1 MSVCDHYYGKVFAHL
16 AGGMGITA
24 LSAEYSN
31 IGLKLVPGSPIAS
44 AFVLFGISIALI
56 FGMNFVKPGGIMIYI
71 LYAALAF
78 ALGQTIKPMVQRV
91 EKNGQLVHI
100 LTLVTG
106 LFVGM
111 MAIGFYDNQ
120 HILGFGP
127 YLLVALLGLIVAEVV
142 WFFVSTPEQYK
153 QSQSYSALFGIILF
167 SFFTVY
173 HTQVIKQRAQS
184 CRAEVRRGNDP
195 NYPVYSLLFLLDY
208 INLFTDM
215 SRS

>member
-31 IGLKLVPGSPIAS
+31 LGSKLVPGSPIAS
-44 AFVLFGISIALI
+44 ALVLLGISLAII
-56 FGMNFVKPGGIMIYI
+56 FGMNFAKPGGVLIYI

-91 EKNGQLVHI
+91 EKNNQLVHI
-100 LTLVTG
+100 LTLTTG

-142 WFFVSTPEQYK
+142 WFLVSTPEQYK

-173 HTQVIKQRAQS
+173 HTQVIKKRAQS
-184 CRAEVRRGNDP
+184 CRAELNRGNYP

-208 INLFTDM
+208 VNLFTDM

>member
-24 LSAEYSN
+24 LSAKYSN
-31 IGLKLVPGSPIAS
+31 LGLQLVPGSPIAS
-44 AFVLFGISIALI
+44 TLVLLSISLALVFGI
-56 FGMNFVKPGGIMIYI
+56 NYVEPGGVLIYI

-78 ALGQTIKPMVQRV
+78 ALGQTIKPMVHRA
-91 EKNGQLVHI
+91 EMNKQLVHI
-100 LTLVTG
+100 LTLTTG

-142 WFFVSTPEQYK
+142 WFLVSTPEQYK
-153 QSQSYSALFGIILF
+153 QSQSYSALFGILLF

-173 HTQVIKQRAQS
+173 HTQVIKERAQS
-184 CRAEVRRGNDP
+184 CRAEVRRGNVP

-208 INLFTDM
+208 INIFTDM

>member
-31 IGLKLVPGSPIAS
+31 LGSKLVPGSPITS
-44 AFVLFGISIALI
+44 AFVLLGISLALI
-56 FGMNFVKPGGIMIYI
+56 FGMNYAAPGGILIYI
-71 LYAALAF
+71 LFAAFAF
-78 ALGQTIKPMVQRV
+78 ALGQTIKPMVRRV
-91 EKNGQLVHI
+91 EQNHQLVHI
-100 LTLVTG
+100 LTLTTG

-142 WFFVSTPEQYK
+142 WFLVSTPEQYK

-173 HTQVIKQRAQS
+173 HTQVIKKRAQM
-184 CRAEVRRGNDP
+184 CRAEVNRGNPP

-208 INLFTDM
+208 ANLFTDI

>member
-1 MSVCDHYYGKVFAHL
+1 MSVCDYYYGKVFAHL

-31 IGLKLVPGSPIAS
+31 LGSKLVPGSPIAS
-44 AFVLFGISIALI
+44 AFVLLGISIALI
-56 FGMNFVKPGGIMIYI
+56 FGMNYATPGGILIYV

-91 EKNGQLVHI
+91 QQNHQLVHI
-100 LTLVTG
+100 LTLTTG

-120 HILGFGP
+120 HTLGFGP
-127 YLLVALLGLIVAEVV
+127 YLLVALLGLIVAELV
-142 WFFVSTPEQYK
+142 WFLVASPEQYK
-153 QSQSYSALFGIILF
+153 KSQSYLAYSGIILF

-173 HTQVIKQRAQS
+173 HTQVIKKRAQS
-184 CRAEVRRGNDP
+184 CRAELHRGNHP

-208 INLFTDM
+208 ANLFTDM
-215 SRS
+215 ARS

>member
-31 IGLKLVPGSPIAS
+31 LGSKLVPGSPITS
-44 AFVLFGISIALI
+44 AFVLLGISIAII
-56 FGMNFVKPGGIMIYI
+56 FGMNYAAPGGILIYI

-78 ALGQTIKPMVQRV
+78 ALGQTIKPMVQRA
-91 EKNGQLVHI
+91 EKNHQLVHI

-127 YLLVALLGLIVAEVV
+127 YLLVALLGLIVAELV
-142 WFFVSTPEQYK
+142 WFLVASPAQYK

-173 HTQVIKQRAQS
+173 HTQVIKKRAQM
-184 CRAEVRRGNDP
+184 CRAEVNRGNPP

-208 INLFTDM
+208 VNLFTDM

>member
-31 IGLKLVPGSPIAS
+31 LGSKLIPGSPIGS
-44 AFVLFGISIALI
+44 AFVLLGISLALI
-56 FGMNFVKPGGIMIYI
+56 FGMNYVEPGGMMIYL
-71 LYAALAF
+71 LYAAFAF
-78 ALGQTIKPMVQRV
+78 ALGQTIKPMVQHV
-91 EKNGQLVHI
+91 EQNHQLVHI

-120 HILGFGP
+120 HTLGFRP
-127 YLLVALLGLIVAEVV
+127 YLLAALIGIIVAELV
-142 WFFVSTPEQYK
+142 WFLVASPEQYK
-153 QSQSYSALFGIILF
+153 KSQSYLSLFGVILF

-173 HTQVIKQRAQS
+173 HTQVVKKRAQM
-184 CRAEVRRGNDP
+184 CRAEVNRGNNP

-208 INLFTDM
+208 VNLFTEM
-215 SRS
+215 ARN

>member
-44 AFVLFGISIALI
+44 AFVLLGISLGLI

-91 EKNGQLVHI
+91 EQNHQLVHI
-100 LTLVTG
+100 LTLTTG
-106 LFVGM
+106 LFAGM

-173 HTQVIKQRAQS
+173 HTQVIKERAQS

>member
-1 MSVCDHYYGKVFAHL
+1 MSVCDYYYGKIFAHL

-24 LSAEYSN
+24 LSAKYSN
-31 IGLKLVPGSPIAS
+31 IGSKLVPGSPITS
-44 AFVLFGISIALI
+44 AFVLLGISIALI
-56 FGMNFVKPGGIMIYI
+56 FGMNYVKPGGILIY
-71 LYAALAF
+71 LLFAAFAF

-91 EKNGQLVHI
+91 EQNHQLVHI
-100 LTLVTG
+100 LTLTTG

-173 HTQVIKQRAQS
+173 HTQVIKERAQS

-208 INLFTDM
+208 ANLFTDM

>member
-31 IGLKLVPGSPIAS
+31 LGSKLVPGSPVGS
-44 AFVLFGISIALI
+44 AFVLLGISLALI
-56 FGMNFVKPGGIMIYI
+56 FGMNYVSPGGIMIYV
-71 LYAALAF
+71 LYAAFAF
-78 ALGQTIKPMVQRV
+78 ALGQTIKPLVKRV
-91 EKNGQLVHI
+91 EQNHQLVHI
-100 LTLVTG
+100 LTLTTG

-120 HILGFGP
+120 HTLGFGP
-127 YLLVALLGLIVAEVV
+127 YLLVALLGLIVAELV
-142 WFFVSTPEQYK
+142 WFLVSTPEQYK

-173 HTQVIKQRAQS
+173 HTQVIKKRAQS
-184 CRAEVRRGNDP
+184 CRAELNRGNYP

-208 INLFTDM
+208 VNLFTDM
-215 SRS
+215 ARS

>member
-31 IGLKLVPGSPIAS
+31 LGSKLVPGSPIAS
-44 AFVLFGISIALI
+44 AFVLLGISLAII
-56 FGMNFVKPGGIMIYI
+56 FGMNFAKPGGVLIYI

-91 EKNGQLVHI
+91 EKNNQLVHI
-100 LTLVTG
+100 LTLTTG

-142 WFFVSTPEQYK
+142 WFLVSTPEQYK

-173 HTQVIKQRAQS
+173 HTQVIKKRAQS
-184 CRAEVRRGNDP
+184 CRAELNRGNYP

-208 INLFTDM
+208 VNLFTDM

>member
-31 IGLKLVPGSPIAS
+31 LGLKLVPGSPIAS
-44 AFVLFGISIALI
+44 AFVLLGISLAII
-56 FGMNFVKPGGIMIYI
+56 FGMNFAKPGGILIYV

-78 ALGQTIKPMVQRV
+78 ALGQTIKPMVQRA
-91 EKNGQLVHI
+91 EKNHQLVHI
-100 LTLVTG
+100 LTLTTG

-142 WFFVSTPEQYK
+142 WFLVSTPEQYK

-173 HTQVIKQRAQS
+173 HTQVIKKRAQS
-184 CRAEVRRGNDP
+184 CRAELNRGNYP

-208 INLFTDM
+208 VNLFTDM
-215 SRS
+215 TRS

>member
-31 IGLKLVPGSPIAS
+31 LGSKLVPGSPITS
-44 AFVLFGISIALI
+44 AFVLLGISIAII
-56 FGMNFVKPGGIMIYI
+56 FGMNYAAPGGILIYI

-78 ALGQTIKPMVQRV
+78 ALGQMIKPMVQRA
-91 EKNGQLVHI
+91 EKNHQLVHI

-127 YLLVALLGLIVAEVV
+127 YLLVALLGLIVAELV
-142 WFFVSTPEQYK
+142 WFLVASPEQYK

-173 HTQVIKQRAQS
+173 HTQVIKKRAQM
-184 CRAEVRRGNDP
+184 CRAEVNRGNPP

-208 INLFTDM
+208 VNLFTDM

>member
-1 MSVCDHYYGKVFAHL
+1 
-16 AGGMGITA
+16 
-24 LSAEYSN
+24 
-31 IGLKLVPGSPIAS
+31 
-44 AFVLFGISIALI
+44 
-56 FGMNFVKPGGIMIYI
+56 
-71 LYAALAF
+71 
-78 ALGQTIKPMVQRV
+78 MVQRA
-91 EKNGQLVHI
+91 EQNHQLAHI

-111 MAIGFYDNQ
+111 MVIGFYDNQ
-120 HILGFGP
+120 HLLGFGP

-142 WFFVSTPEQYK
+142 WFLVASPQQYK

-173 HTQVIKQRAQS
+173 HTQVIKKRAQS
-184 CRAEVRRGNDP
+184 CRADLSRGNHP

-208 INLFTDM
+208 VNLFTDM

>member
-1 MSVCDHYYGKVFAHL
+1 MSVCDHYYGKIFAHL

-31 IGLKLVPGSPIAS
+31 LGSKLVPGSPITS
-44 AFVLFGISIALI
+44 VFVLLGISIALI

-71 LYAALAF
+71 LYAAFAF
-78 ALGQTIKPMVQRV
+78 ALGQTIKPMVHRV
-91 EKNGQLVHI
+91 EQNHQLVHI
-100 LTLVTG
+100 LTLTTG

-120 HILGFGP
+120 HTLGFGP
-127 YLLVALLGLIVAEVV
+127 YLLVALLGLIVAELV
-142 WFFVSTPEQYK
+142 WFLVASPEQYK
-153 QSQSYSALFGIILF
+153 KSQSYLAYSGIILF

-173 HTQVIKQRAQS
+173 HTQVIKKRAQS
-184 CRAEVRRGNDP
+184 CRAELQRGNPP

-208 INLFTDM
+208 ANLFTDM
-215 SRS
+215 ARS

>member
-31 IGLKLVPGSPIAS
+31 VGSKLVPGSPIAS
-44 AFVLFGISIALI
+44 AFVLLGISLALI
-56 FGMNFVKPGGIMIYI
+56 FGMNFVKPGGFMIYV
-71 LYAALAF
+71 LYAALDF

-91 EKNGQLVHI
+91 EQNHQLVHI
-100 LTLVTG
+100 LTLTSG

-120 HILGFGP
+120 HTLGFGP
-127 YLLVALLGLIVAEVV
+127 YLLVALLGLIVAELV
-142 WFFVSTPEQYK
+142 WFLVSTPEQYK

-173 HTQVIKQRAQS
+173 HTQVIKKRAQS
-184 CRAEVRRGNDP
+184 CRAELNRGNYP

-208 INLFTDM
+208 VNLFTDM
-215 SRS
+215 ARS

>member
-31 IGLKLVPGSPIAS
+31 LGSKLIPGSPIGS
-44 AFVLFGISIALI
+44 AFVLLGISLALI
-56 FGMNFVKPGGIMIYI
+56 FGMNYVEPGGMMIYL
-71 LYAALAF
+71 LYAAFAF

-91 EKNGQLVHI
+91 EQNHQLVHI

-120 HILGFGP
+120 HTLGFRP
-127 YLLVALLGLIVAEVV
+127 YLLAALIGIVVAELV
-142 WFFVSTPEQYK
+142 WFLVASPEQYK
-153 QSQSYSALFGIILF
+153 KSQSYLSLFGVILF

-173 HTQVIKQRAQS
+173 HTQVVKKRAQM
-184 CRAEVRRGNDP
+184 CRAEVNRGNNP

-208 INLFTDM
+208 VNLFTEM
-215 SRS
+215 ARN

>member
-31 IGLKLVPGSPIAS
+31 LGSKLVPGSPITS
-44 AFVLFGISIALI
+44 AFVLLGISIAII
-56 FGMNFVKPGGIMIYI
+56 FGMNYAAPGGILIYI

-78 ALGQTIKPMVQRV
+78 ALGQMIKPMVQRA
-91 EKNGQLVHI
+91 EKNHQLVHI

-127 YLLVALLGLIVAEVV
+127 YLLVALLGLIVAELV
-142 WFFVSTPEQYK
+142 WFLVASPEQYK

-173 HTQVIKQRAQS
+173 HTQVIKKRAQI
-184 CRAEVRRGNDP
+184 CRAEVNRGNPP

-208 INLFTDM
+208 VNLFTDM